1 MRCQDLRVVQ
11 LEQLRRSLR
20 TEERR
25 WLRQV
30 LQNKPEKEVRELAQ
44 AAGLQTMHK
53 DGNNNSCVAV
63 GELRAALLEHMFP
76 EQPAAPEEMAFG
88 FGLFLVIASHDVFV
102 RMSGPPMRSSA
113 RPGNGLLQILPL
125 QRPRK

>member
-1 MRCQDLRVVQ
+1 MRCQDLGVVQ

-25 WLRQV
+25 WLRQK

-53 DGNNNSCVAV
+53 DSNNSWVAV
-63 GELRAALLEHMFP
+63 GELRAALLEHMLP
-76 EQPAAPEEMAFG
+76 EPPAAPEEIAFG

-113 RPGNGLLQILPL
+113 RPGNGLLQILSL
-125 QRPRK
+125 QHPQK

>member
-11 LEQLRRSLR
+11 LEQLRRSVR
-20 TEERR
+20 TAERKS
-25 WLRQV
+25 LGPV
-30 LQNKPEKEVRELAQ
+30 LQDMDGKEVRELAQ

-53 DGNNNSCVAV
+53 DGDNNSCVAV

-113 RPGNGLLQILPL
+113 RPGNGLLQILSL

>member
-25 WLRQV
+25 WLRQR

-44 AAGLQTMHK
+44 AAGLQTMH
-53 DGNNNSCVAV
+53 SW
-63 GELRAALLEHMFP
+63 RAP
-76 EQPAAPEEMAFG
+76 
-88 FGLFLVIASHDVFV
+88 
-102 RMSGPPMRSSA
+102 RSTAGAYVS
-113 RPGNGLLQILPL
+113 
-125 QRPRK
+125 

>member
-1 MRCQDLRVVQ
+1 MVQ
-11 LEQLRRSLR
+11 LEQLRRLVR
-20 TEERR
+20 TEERQ
-25 WLRQV
+25 WLGHV
-30 LQNKPEKEVRELAQ
+30 LQDKPEKEVRELAQ

-88 FGLFLVIASHDVFV
+88 FGLFLVIASHDVLV

-113 RPGNGLLQILPL
+113 RPGKGLLQILSL
-125 QRPRK
+125 QHPQK